1 MPIRRDTL
9 AHRPE
14 PGLAGLRIQCLYLT
28 YNGFAQQLGEAFY
41 YRNPGCT
48 CFHLAAP
55 VSLIVLD
62 TERNAVDR
70 TLLAWGYQ
78 MPHSRLSPGI
88 HVIHHPV
95 FTHRCVSKTAK
106 GCCENQELSCSIGV
120 CGVWGAEP
128 GTVEWRD
135 NSRRFIMC
143 LGTQRRT
150 QGCGGRVHGPSA
162 ELFPGVWT
170 GGKEHTEGGR
180 VKRSCLS
187 SQSLTKPHQPL

>member
-1 MPIRRDTL
+1 
-9 AHRPE
+9 
-14 PGLAGLRIQCLYLT
+14 
-28 YNGFAQQLGEAFY
+28 
-41 YRNPGCT
+41 
-48 CFHLAAP
+48 
-55 VSLIVLD
+55 
-62 TERNAVDR
+62 
-70 TLLAWGYQ
+70 

-120 CGVWGAEP
+120 CGVWGVEP